1 MIGMQYKITL
11 PDDYDMERI
20 IARVRDNGHKTD
32 NFDGLLF
39 KFYLIKEKKAGNIE
53 NMYAPLYVWKTSEG
67 MNKFLFEGYYD
78 NILSSFGWQ
87 HVNIGIPMFTELPEN
102 FSASKYVLEEIN
114 EIAPATSINGFT
126 NRVIHSNVKDQS
138 YVGRV
143 CIYNPDKWKYSV
155 FYFYQ
160 YRPADMTDIYRILHI
175 SQ

>member
-20 IARVRDNGHKTD
+20 ITRVRDNGYKTD
-32 NFDGLLF
+32 GFDGLLF
-39 KFYLIKEKKAGNIE
+39 KCNLIKEKKAGNME

-78 NILSSFGWQ
+78 NIIRSFGWQ
-87 HVNIGIPMFTELPEN
+87 YVKIGVPMLVELPKD
-102 FSASKYVLEEIN
+102 FSNAKYVLEEVD
-114 EIAPATSINGFT
+114 EIAPAASLNGF
-126 NRVIHSNVKDQS
+126 SKNVMDLKGNHQG

-143 CIYNPDKWKYSV
+143 CLYNPDMWKYSM

-160 YRPADMTDIYRILHI
+160 YPPEGRTDFYRILHI

>member
-1 MIGMQYKITL
+1 MIGMQYKINL
-11 PDDYDMERI
+11 PADFDMKHI
-20 IARVRDNGHKTD
+20 VTRVRENGFKTD

-39 KFYLIKEKKAGNIE
+39 KCYMMKEKGVNSIE

-78 NILSSFGWQ
+78 NIIRSFGWQ
-87 HVNIGIPMFTELPEN
+87 RVNIGIPILIELSEN
-102 FSASKYVLEEIN
+102 FATSEYALEESF
-114 EIAPATSINGFT
+114 EISPTSSLTTFYDT
-126 NRVIHSNVKDQS
+126 VIHSSVEDCN
-138 YVGRV
+138 YAGRV

-160 YRPADMTDIYRILHI
+160 NSPTAKTDIYRILHI

>member
-20 IARVRDNGHKTD
+20 VARVKANGYKTD
-32 NFDGLLF
+32 GFDGLLF
-39 KFYLIKEKKAGNIE
+39 KCYLIKEKKAGNIE
-53 NMYAPLYVWKTSEG
+53 NMYAPLYVWKTSDG
-67 MNKFLFEGYYD
+67 MNKFMFEGYYD
-78 NILSSFGWQ
+78 NIIRSFGFQ
-87 HVNIGIPMFTELPEN
+87 HVNIGIPMFTELSEN
-102 FSASKYVLEEIN
+102 FSTAKYVLEKNN
-114 EIAPATSINGFT
+114 EIVPTTSLNGLIS
-126 NRVIHSNVKDQS
+126 RVTHSNVEDCS

-160 YRPADMTDIYRILHI
+160 HRPADKTDIYRILHI